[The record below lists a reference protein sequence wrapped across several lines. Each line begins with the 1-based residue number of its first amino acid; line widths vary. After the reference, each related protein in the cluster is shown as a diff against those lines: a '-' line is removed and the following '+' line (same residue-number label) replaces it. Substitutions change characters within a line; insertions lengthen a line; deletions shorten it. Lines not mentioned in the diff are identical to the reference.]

1 MGPYQSYGSGRIAGK
16 GDHGDCRGIR
26 ARSDTGAR
34 GDQGTRAYRR
44 QRRRRG
50 RRRGDG
56 KGAGADLGLGRSEN
70 RPGLFPQ
77 ERSGSCQIRGAL
89 IMSGPLSGIRVVDFS
104 RVLAGPLCART
115 LQDLGAEVIKVE
127 PPSPDVSRFAFPST
141 DGMSGYYAQQNA
153 GKRNVSI
160 NLNIP
165 GAYDLALKLCDTADI
180 VVENFRAGTL
190 GFFGLDY
197 ETLSKRNPRLIYASI
212 TGYGQGGPWRSRM
225 AYAPTVQAEAGFTE
239 NSVRHYGEAL
249 KEPRTDS
256 LSHADVY
263 AGLQAVIAI
272 LAAINSRQTS
282 GQGQYID
289 VAMAATLLAVNE
301 RAHVD
306 LSDEDIG
313 AEPAVLGATDCS
325 FFTGPQGEHF
335 TVATSIIGSRTFPS
349 WLRAMRRVDLMDDPR
364 FSSAAA
370 RRLNFGA
377 LHQIIQSWILT
388 FPDMATLDAQFDE
401 AKIAMGEIR
410 SIKELTKSEWS
421 EYWGAVQLVP
431 DRSGGEYKLPGR
443 PWHFVFAAAPIGD
456 ELDRTPILAP
466 IRLRQ
471 FLDRADFAHRDLG
484 LVELCIERRHV
495 RECQHP
501 GLDDLMQR

>member
-1 MGPYQSYGSGRIAGK
+1 MG
-16 GDHGDCRGIR
+16 
-26 ARSDTGAR
+26 
-34 GDQGTRAYRR
+34 
-44 QRRRRG
+44 
-50 RRRGDG
+50 
-56 KGAGADLGLGRSEN
+56 
-70 RPGLFPQ
+70 
-77 ERSGSCQIRGAL
+77 
-89 IMSGPLSGIRVVDFS
+89 GPLSGIRVVDFS

-160 NLNIP
+160 NLNLP
-165 GAYDLALKLCDTADI
+165 GAYELALKLCDTADI

-212 TGYGQGGPWRSRM
+212 TGYGQSGPWRSRM
-225 AYAPTVQAEAGFTE
+225 AYAPTVQAEAGFTH

-249 KEPRTDS
+249 VEPRTDS

-263 AGLQAVIAI
+263 TGLQAVIAI
-272 LAAINSRQTS
+272 LAALNSRQKT

-289 VAMAATLLAVNE
+289 VAMAATLLAINE
-301 RAHVD
+301 RAHLD
-306 LSDEDIG
+306 MSDDDIG

-325 FFTGPQGEHF
+325 FFTGPNGEHF
-335 TVATSIIGSRTFPS
+335 TVATSIVGSRTFPS

-364 FSSAAA
+364 FASAAA

-377 LHQIIQSWILT
+377 LHQIIQSWMLT

-410 SIKELTKSEWS
+410 STKDLIKSEWS
-421 EYWGAVQLVP
+421 EYWGAVQHVS
-431 DRSGGEYKLPGR
+431 DRNGGEYSLPGR
-443 PWHFVFAAAPIGD
+443 PWHFSGEELTPIGIPAFQGEHNNAVFS
-456 ELDRTPILAP
+456 ELGISEEELNRWTEAGVLVAHP
-466 IRLRQ
+466 
-471 FLDRADFAHRDLG
+471 RASQPSVKGPAESG
-484 LVELCIERRHV
+484 
-495 RECQHP
+495 QAA
-501 GLDDLMQR
+501 

>member
-1 MGPYQSYGSGRIAGK
+1 
-16 GDHGDCRGIR
+16 
-26 ARSDTGAR
+26 
-34 GDQGTRAYRR
+34 
-44 QRRRRG
+44 
-50 RRRGDG
+50 
-56 KGAGADLGLGRSEN
+56 
-70 RPGLFPQ
+70 
-77 ERSGSCQIRGAL
+77 
-89 IMSGPLSGIRVVDFS
+89 MSGPLSGIRVVDFS

-115 LQDLGAEVIKVE
+115 LQDLGAEVIKIE

-165 GAYDLALKLCDTADI
+165 GAYELALELCDTADI
-180 VVENFRAGTL
+180 LVENFRAGTL

-197 ETLSKRNPRLIYASI
+197 ATLSKRNPRLIYASI

-239 NSVRHYGEAL
+239 NSVRHYGSAL
-249 KEPRTDS
+249 TEPRTDS

-272 LAAINSRQTS
+272 LAALNSRQRT
-282 GQGQYID
+282 GRGQYID
-289 VAMAATLLAVNE
+289 IAMAATLLAVNE

-306 LSDEDIG
+306 LSDDDIG

-325 FFTGPQGEHF
+325 FFTGPQGENF

-370 RRLNFGA
+370 RRLNFGV

-410 SIKELTKSEWS
+410 SIKELTASEWS
-421 EYWGAVQLVP
+421 DYWGAVQRVP
-431 DRSGGEYKLPGR
+431 DRSGGEYRLPGR
-443 PWHFVFAAAPIGD
+443 PWHFSAEELTPIG
-456 ELDRTPILAP
+456 TPAF
-466 IRLRQ
+466 Q
-471 FLDRADFAHRDLG
+471 GEHNFAVFSELG
-484 LVELCIERRHV
+484 LSEAELKRLSEAGALVSHRRALEPEIV
-495 RECQHP
+495 AKPESEP
-501 GLDDLMQR
+501 GQAA

>member
-1 MGPYQSYGSGRIAGK
+1 
-16 GDHGDCRGIR
+16 
-26 ARSDTGAR
+26 
-34 GDQGTRAYRR
+34 
-44 QRRRRG
+44 
-50 RRRGDG
+50 
-56 KGAGADLGLGRSEN
+56 
-70 RPGLFPQ
+70 
-77 ERSGSCQIRGAL
+77 
-89 IMSGPLSGIRVVDFS
+89 MSGPLNGIRVVDFS

-127 PPSPDVSRFAFPST
+127 PPSPDVSRLAFPST

-160 NLNIP
+160 NLNVP
-165 GAYDLALKLCDTADI
+165 GAYELALKLCDTADV

-197 ETLSKRNPRLIYASI
+197 ETLAKRNPRLIYASI
-212 TGYGQGGPWRSRM
+212 TGYGQGGPWRHRM

-263 AGLQAVIAI
+263 TGLQAVIAI
-272 LAAINSRQTS
+272 LAALSSRQKS
-282 GQGQYID
+282 GRGQYLD

-306 LSDEDIG
+306 LSDDDIG
-313 AEPAVLGATDCS
+313 AEPAVLGATDCA

-335 TVATSIIGSRTFPS
+335 TVATSAVGSRTFPS
-349 WLRAMRRVDLMDDPR
+349 WLRAMRRADLADDAR
-364 FSSAAA
+364 FATAAA
-370 RRLNFGA
+370 RRMNFGA
-377 LHQIIQSWILT
+377 LHQIIQNWILT

-410 SIKELTKSEWS
+410 SIKDLSKSEWTD
-421 EYWGAVQLVP
+421 YWGAIQLVS
-431 DRSGGEYKLPGR
+431 DRNGGEYRLPGR
-443 PWHFVFAAAPIGD
+443 PWRFSHEELTPIGTPAFQGEHNLEVFR
-456 ELDRTPILAP
+456 ELGVSEGELAE
-466 IRLRQ
+466 LKSSG
-471 FLDRADFAHRDLG
+471 A
-484 LVELCIERRHV
+484 LVSHPRV
-495 RECQHP
+495 REAEAPPAAVDASGQAA
-501 GLDDLMQR
+501 